1 MVDERDAA
9 TMAASPPGAIGQADG
24 AHSAAGGGVGAVQD
38 AGKTLGAASAPASP
52 PNGLGAPP
60 VERVAGA
67 ASRGGS
73 GRRDGV
79 EGVPGER
86 LVAGSREGRI

>member
-24 AHSAAGGGVGAVQD
+24 ARYSAGGGVGAVPD
-38 AGKTLGAASAPASP
+38 AEKTPGAASSSESP
-52 PNGLGAPP
+52 PRGLNAAP
-60 VERVAGA
+60 VERGAGA